1 MKKVFTVLLVALAVF
16 ALFVSCSKS
25 DDKATSEV
33 KIGFIG
39 PLTGDYANY
48 GVRCYQAAQLA
59 VDEVNAAGGINGAQV
74 TLIAEDSEGASDKA
88 LAGFEKLVNND
99 KVCAIVGAVLTGE
112 TLAVAEK
119 AQEEGILLI
128 SPSASADGVTDIG
141 SYIFRT
147 TPNDGLQ
154 GKVAGHYFAEVLG
167 VKNLG
172 VLYAKNDYSQGLY
185 EGMKEAFEEAGGKVT
200 LAETCMVG
208 DKDFKTQLTKLRNA
222 NVDAVYIP
230 NYTAEMA
237 QQLEQAAQLGM
248 SMQFLSGDGFTDAQI
263 YDLAGDYTNGVIYTG
278 PTPGKENAAFVNN
291 FKTAFGVD
299 PGTFS
304 TNAYDAANI
313 VMLAIEKAGT
323 DRAAIRDAVAATKD
337 YEGVLGTVN
346 FESNGDIVATTGVYL
361 VVNQAPVY
369 QGSYTVVDGVLSE
382 VK

>member
-1 MKKVFTVLLVALAVF
+1 MKKIFAILLVALISFAVF
-16 ALFVSCSKS
+16 AGGNKE
-25 DDKATSEV
+25 AASEV

-48 GVRCYQAAQLA
+48 GVRCFQAVQLA
-59 VDEVNAAGGINGAQV
+59 VDQVNAAGGINGAQV
-74 TLIAEDSEGASDKA
+74 KLIGEDSEGAADKA
-88 LAGFEKLVNND
+88 LAAFEKLANND
-99 KVCAIVGAVLTGE
+99 NVCAIVGAVLTGE
-112 TLAVAEK
+112 TLAVAPQ
-119 AQEEGILLI
+119 AQEEGIVLI

-141 SYIFRT
+141 NYIFRT

-154 GKVAGHYFAEVLG
+154 GKVAGHYFADVLG
-167 VKNLG
+167 YYNIG

-185 EGMKEAFEEAGGKVT
+185 EGMKEAFVEAGGKIGI
-200 LAETCMVG
+200 AETCMVG
-208 DKDFKTQLTKLRNA
+208 DKDFKTQLTKIRNA
-222 NVDAVYIP
+222 RVQAVYIP

-237 QQLEQAAQLGM
+237 QQLEQAAQLGLNIP
-248 SMQFLSGDGFTDAQI
+248 FLSGDGFTDAQI
-263 YDLAGDYTNGVIYTG
+263 YDLAGDYANGVIYIG
-278 PTPGKENAAFVNN
+278 PTPGVENAAFVNA
-291 FKTAFGVD
+291 FKKAFGVD

-313 VMLAIEKAGT
+313 VLEAIRKVGT

-346 FESNGDIVATTGVYL
+346 FESNGDIVATQAAYL
-361 VVNQAPVY
+361 VVNKAPVY

>member
-1 MKKVFTVLLVALAVF
+1 MKKFFVVLLVALVAVTAVF
-16 ALFVSCSKS
+16 AGGAKEA
-25 DDKATSEV
+25 ATSQV

-48 GVRCYQAAQLA
+48 GVRCYQAVQLA
-59 VDEVNAAGGINGAQV
+59 VDEANAAGGINGAQIV
-74 TLIAEDSEGASDKA
+74 LYAEDSEGAPDKA

-154 GKVAGHYFAEVLG
+154 GKVAGYYFAKVLG
-167 VKNLG
+167 IKNLG
-172 VLYAKNDYSQGLY
+172 ALYAKNDYSQGLY
-185 EGMKEAFEEAGGKVT
+185 EGMKEAFEAAGGKISI
-200 LAETCMVG
+200 AETCMVG

-222 NVDAVYIP
+222 NVEAIYIP

-248 SMQFLSGDGFTDAQI
+248 NIQFLSGDGFTDAQI
-263 YDLAGDYTNGVIYTG
+263 YDLAGDFANGVIYTG
-278 PTPGKENAAFVNN
+278 PTPGAENQTFINN
-291 FKTAFGVD
+291 FKKAFGVD

-313 VMLAIEKAGT
+313 VINAIKVAGT
-323 DRAAIRDAVAATKD
+323 DRSAIRDAVAATKD
-337 YEGVLGTVN
+337 YDGVLGLIN

-361 VVNQAPVY
+361 VQNQVPVF
-369 QGSYTVVDGVLSE
+369 QGNYTVVDGVLSE

>member
-1 MKKVFTVLLVALAVF
+1 MKKFSVVLLVALVAVAAAF
-16 ALFVSCSKS
+16 AGGSNES
-25 DDKATSEV
+25 AASEV

-48 GVRCYQAAQLA
+48 GVRCYQAVQLA
-59 VDEVNAAGGINGAQV
+59 VNEANAAGGINGKQI

-119 AQEEGILLI
+119 AQEEGVLLI

-141 SYIFRT
+141 DFIFRT

-154 GKVAGHYFAEVLG
+154 GKVAGYYFAQVLG

-185 EGMKEAFEEAGGKVT
+185 EGMKEAFEAAGGKIA

-230 NYTAEMA
+230 NYTVEMA

-263 YDLAGDYTNGVIYTG
+263 YSLAGDYTNGVIYTG
-278 PTPGKENAAFVNN
+278 PTPGKENAAFVSN
-291 FKTAFGVD
+291 FKKAFDVD

-313 VMLAIEKAGT
+313 VIAAIAKAGT
-323 DRAAIRDAVAATKD
+323 DRTAIRNAVAATKD
-337 YEGVLGTVN
+337 YEGVLGTIN
-346 FESNGDIVATTGVYL
+346 FESNGDLVATTGVYL
-361 VVNQAPVY
+361 VVNQAPVF
-369 QGSYTVVDGVLSE
+369 QGNYTVVDGVLSE